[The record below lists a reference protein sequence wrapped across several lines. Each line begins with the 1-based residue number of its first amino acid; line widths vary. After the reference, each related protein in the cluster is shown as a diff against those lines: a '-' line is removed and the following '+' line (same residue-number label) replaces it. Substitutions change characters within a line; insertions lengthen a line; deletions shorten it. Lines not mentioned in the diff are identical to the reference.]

1 MNVKFYAVRVGYQ
14 VGIMSN
20 WNECK
25 AAVNGYPGNQF
36 KRFDTLEEAEA
47 YLNPVATLVDD
58 CSQENDLFIYC
69 DGSYDDIPKRYSY
82 GVIMIDQNGNETS
95 LSDSGNDPRYLL
107 SRNVAGEV
115 FGALAGLEQAFRS
128 GYRNVRLCHDY
139 IGLENWATGEWKAN
153 TEISRMYQNAYHKL
167 VSKGLKVTF
176 EKVKSH
182 SGNPYNDRAD
192 ALAKKALFSES

>member
-1 MNVKFYAVRVGYQ
+1 MNQNELKVSYQ
-14 VGIMSN
+14 ITPNLNG
-20 WNECK
+20 CR
-25 AAVNGYPGNQF
+25 AAVNGYQVNQIIS
-36 KRFDTLEEAEA
+36 FDTLEEAEA
-47 YLNPVATLVDD
+47 YLKSKATPVDNCCD
-58 CSQENDLFIYC
+58 QNDLIIYC
-69 DGSYDDIPKRYSY
+69 DGSYDDILKRYSY
-82 GVIMIDQNGNETS
+82 GVIMIDQDGNETS
-95 LSDSGNDPRYLL
+95 LSGSGNDSRYLP

-115 FGALAGLEQAFRS
+115 FGAINGLEQAFRS

-192 ALAKKALFSES
+192 ALAKKALISES